1 MQLIQRK
8 IHRFQETVLNNEY
21 NYWDFYMGL
30 NISRAVEDFDVED
43 IGLKNKRII
52 ELLSKKRVQRNRA
65 YFDKAVADDCQPVN
79 FFLEKYK
86 NKEKEETYSTEGLKD
101 DTAIAVLDFE
111 FED

>member
-8 IHRFQETVLNNEY
+8 MHRFQETVLNNEY

-30 NISRAVEDFDVED
+30 NICRAVESFDVQD

-52 ELLSKKRVQRNRA
+52 ELLLKKRPQRNRA
-65 YFDKAVADDCQPVN
+65 YFDKAVTDDCQFIN
-79 FFLEKYK
+79 SFLEKYK
-86 NKEKEETYSTEGLKD
+86 NREKEETGSTEGLKN
-101 DTAIAVLDFE
+101 DTTIAVLDFE